1 MVDKKMAGFIKRELG
16 KGIPMAKIKRGLILK
31 GFSPK
36 TIDAAAGSLKKG
48 KKQNP
53 KTMIYAGIAIFVF
66 LVIVTAIIIIRLPS
80 ETFSKVDMENGK
92 EILFEKGDKIKF
104 EINDESYTIKIEN
117 METYSTEFIIKPN
130 SKYPLLHIGEENELD
145 LNKNGFNDFYIKLR
159 SIENNYPRIFIKEI
173 SEF

>member
-16 KGIPMAKIKRGLILK
+16 KGIPLAKIKKGLILK

-36 TIDAAAGSLKKG
+36 TIDAAAGSSKKG
-48 KKQNP
+48 KKQNS
-53 KTMIYAGIAIFVF
+53 KTMIYAGVSIFVF
-66 LVIVTAIIIIRLPS
+66 LVIVIAIIIIRLPS
-80 ETFSKVDMENGK
+80 ETFSKPDMEDGK

-104 EINDESYTIKIEN
+104 EINDEFYTIKIEN
-117 METYSTEFIIKPN
+117 MEAYSAEFIIKPN
-130 SKYPLLHIGEENELD
+130 TNYLLLHIGEESELD
-145 LNKNGFNDFYIKLR
+145 LNNNGFDDFYIKLR